1 MLSVVVN
8 QNRVPDFMHARNKG
22 GTLNRSVIRKFMKAE
37 QGMRGFKHFAADA
50 FSVIS
55 QTGIC
60 YNCGKAG
67 VAASLGLLGK
77 IVKIVLGNAFFVLRK
92 VMSQNVM
99 AIPFVWIEKPY
110 GSVKLSGA
118 G

>member
-22 GTLNRSVIRKFMKAE
+22 GALNRSVIRKFMKAE
-37 QGMRGFKHFAADA
+37 QGMRGFKHFAVDT
-50 FSVIS
+50 FSAIS

-67 VAASLGLLGK
+67 VAASFGLLDK
-77 IVKIVLGNAFFVLRK
+77 IAKLILGNAFSVLCK
-92 VMSQNVM
+92 VMSQKVM

-110 GSVKLSGA
+110 GSVKSSGA